1 MCSTMTGVHGCLCAA
16 PCPLGVRRHS
26 FCSGK
31 QRARIT
37 DTQIQQ
43 VQPHLFITGA
53 GSPQAALST
62 LRCSCCPP
70 HGILC
75 SHAIAA
81 FFNKTGHAAQSCLDS
96 FPTIRVC
103 CEVLR
108 RAVRALHCLTSFRS
122 GPHTDKQ
129 EPLQSPTQVK
139 RNGYSH
145 SRSHGVTSLRG
156 VTFDGLTSA
165 SLDNEAAAAPDISS
179 AAPRSIFSRLSNAGP
194 PRQLCGAHA
203 HTPGCGH

>member
-1 MCSTMTGVHGCLCAA
+1 MFHHDRRAQLPLCRPVPVRGASALLLFWKTEGENHRHANTASSAPFVHYGSWFPTGRAQHSAVFLLPTARNS
-16 PCPLGVRRHS
+16 LLSRHR
-26 FCSGK
+26 G
-31 QRARIT
+31 
-37 DTQIQQ
+37 
-43 VQPHLFITGA
+43 
-53 GSPQAALST
+53 
-62 LRCSCCPP
+62 
-70 HGILC
+70 
-75 SHAIAA
+75 
-81 FFNKTGHAAQSCLDS
+81 FFKKTGQAAQSCLDS

-103 CEVLR
+103 CEVRR

-145 SRSHGVTSLRG
+145 SRLHGVTSLRG
-156 VTFDGLTSA
+156 VTFDGPTSA
-165 SLDNEAAAAPDISS
+165 SRDDEAAAAPDISS